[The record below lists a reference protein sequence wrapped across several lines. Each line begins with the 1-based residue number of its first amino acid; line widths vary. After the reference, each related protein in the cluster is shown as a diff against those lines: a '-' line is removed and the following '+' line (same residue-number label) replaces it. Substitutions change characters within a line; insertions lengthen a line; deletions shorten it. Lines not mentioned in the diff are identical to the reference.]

1 MFLKKK
7 QTDGETNDA
16 LQQIKAKISDTNDG
30 GAGNSQN
37 QSLQTSF
44 VSQNTNNENNYSDED
59 DELLNMLLSDDND
72 DDDDEEVNELSNTN
86 DDIVDTNID
95 TDNNL
100 DNVVNVASGVQTNN
114 NTNENIASSPV
125 GNISVDKED
134 YNIDVLEEN
143 SEDNDEDDGN
153 NDSQDNL
160 TGPVVD
166 GLLNDIKNKIT
177 EKQEHNNDGVK
188 TAVSQFR
195 DEDDIDEDD
204 IELYDGDKNDVEE
217 DGGDESE
224 VINAKELDYDVDED
238 GEAVDD
244 EEIYGANDIKDLT
257 DEENDMLNEDDELNT
272 SFDENILEDAV
283 AETDTDVDDGN
294 KQQVDIDVLRA
305 PKTAVAKPLYKG
317 RQKNGKTSKGFNDA
331 VINDS
336 TKRSVRKNISN
347 LIEQVKRQ
355 VVDER
360 EDGLSM
366 ASGSKT
372 LEQIAIDLIQPVI
385 IDYLNNNLERIVSN
399 IVNEEIKRITDDIDK

>member
-7 QTDGETNDA
+7 QTDGETNDV
-16 LQQIKAKISDTNDG
+16 LQQIKAKISDANDG

-44 VSQNTNNENNYSDED
+44 VSQNTNNGNNYSDED
-59 DELLNMLLSDDND
+59 DELLNILLSDDND
-72 DDDDEEVNELSNTN
+72 DDDDEVNDLLNTN

-95 TDNNL
+95 TDNSL
-100 DNVVNVASGVQTNN
+100 DNVVNVASGAQTNN

-125 GNISVDKED
+125 GNISVNKED
-134 YNIDVLEEN
+134 YN

-188 TAVSQFR
+188 TAVSQFH

-217 DGGDESE
+217 DSSNENE

-238 GEAVDD
+238 SEAVDD
-244 EEIYGANDIKDLT
+244 EEIYGSNDVKDLT
-257 DEENDMLNEDDELNT
+257 DEENDMLDEDDELNT

-283 AETDTDVDDGN
+283 AETDADIDDGN
-294 KQQVDIDVLRA
+294 KQQVDIDVLKA